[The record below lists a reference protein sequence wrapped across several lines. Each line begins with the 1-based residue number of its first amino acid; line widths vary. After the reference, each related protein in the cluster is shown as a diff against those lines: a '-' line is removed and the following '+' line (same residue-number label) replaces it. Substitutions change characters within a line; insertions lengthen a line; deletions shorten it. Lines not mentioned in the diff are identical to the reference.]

1 MPLLLRELGILE
13 PPSASSSEH
22 GSFANDMNEVRA
34 LLVMLETRR
43 SFMGAGPDV
52 LA

>member
-13 PPSASSSEH
+13 PPSAFPEG